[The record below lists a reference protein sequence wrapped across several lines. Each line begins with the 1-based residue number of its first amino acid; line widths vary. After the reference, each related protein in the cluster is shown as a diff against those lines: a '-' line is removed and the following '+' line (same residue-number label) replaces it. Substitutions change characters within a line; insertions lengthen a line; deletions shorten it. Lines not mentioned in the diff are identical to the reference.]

1 MQVDILTPDKSLF
14 SGEAT
19 IVTIPGISGSFQIK
33 NNHAPI
39 ISALGK
45 GNIVIE
51 GGADGKMEF
60 EVKGGIV
67 EVLKN
72 KIIILA

>member
-1 MQVDILTPDKSLF
+1 MQVDILTPDQSLY

-19 IVTIPGISGSFQIK
+19 IVTVPGINGSFQIK

-39 ISALGK
+39 ISAMGK
-45 GNIVIE
+45 GNVVVDGSE
-51 GGADGKMEF
+51 GKKEF
-60 EVKGGIV
+60 AVNGGIV

-72 KIIILA
+72 KIVILA

>member
-1 MQVDILTPDKSLF
+1 MQVDILTPDQSLY

-39 ISALGK
+39 ISAMGK
-45 GNIVIE
+45 GNVVVDGTE
-51 GGADGKMEF
+51 GKKEF
-60 EVKGGIV
+60 AVNGGIV

>member
-1 MQVDILTPDKSLF
+1 MQVDILTPDQSLY

-19 IVTIPGISGSFQIK
+19 IVTVPGINGSFQIK

-39 ISALGK
+39 ISAMGK
-45 GNIVIE
+45 GNVVVDGTE
-51 GGADGKMEF
+51 GKKEF
-60 EVKGGIV
+60 AVNGGIV

-72 KIIILA
+72 KIVILA

>member
-1 MQVDILTPDKSLF
+1 MQVDILTPDQSLY

-19 IVTIPGISGSFQIK
+19 IVTVPGVNGSFQIK

-39 ISALGK
+39 ISAMGK
-45 GNIVIE
+45 GNVVVDGTE
-51 GGADGKMEF
+51 GKKEF
-60 EVKGGIV
+60 AVNGGIV

-72 KIIILA
+72 KIVILA